1 MTSSEVVRALR
12 ATGWRLIRWGKGD
25 HAIWSGPG
33 GERRVISM
41 RGRKVDR
48 NLRAF
53 VRQQQRA
60 QEGHK
65 HESQGLG
72 A

>member
-1 MTSSEVVRALR
+1 MTSSEVIRALR
-12 ATGWRLIRWGKGD
+12 GAGWRLLRWGKGD
-25 HAIWSGPG
+25 HAIWAGPG
-33 GERRVISM
+33 GKRYVISM
-41 RGRKVDR
+41 RARKVDR

-65 HESQGLG
+65 HETRVHL
-72 A
+72 